1 MKDWFDV
8 QHDIISLIDVP
19 EVTSLLTGK
28 IWSLEKPGGR
38 THLSDIVV
46 GTLFTTWEQIQHGIV
61 VINIHCPEITS
72 NGKIVGDQITLN
84 KIAKAMAPL
93 LDDQHRSTFWTEI
106 DAQRLS
112 KTLDNKLMY
121 VFRVH
126 YYHLALEYNNL

>member
-1 MKDWFDV
+1 MCFDV
-8 QHDIISLIDVP
+8 WADMISLIDVP
-19 EVTSLLTGK
+19 EVNNLLTGK
-28 IWSLEKPGGR
+28 IWSLQKPGGR
-38 THLSDIVV
+38 SHLSDIVV
-46 GTLFTTWEQIQHGIV
+46 KTLFVSWAQIQHSIV
-61 VINIHCPEITS
+61 IINIHCPEITS

-126 YYHLALEYNNL
+126 YYHLALEYKNI